1 MTRLKTKQQPSA
13 PEPVELLSW
22 MYGDP
27 ALFLDRK
34 RAMDARVADLGKI
47 EKERHRIRQARKW
60 RKLVKLA
67 QAGKLK
73 GQSNAR

>member
-1 MTRLKTKQQPSA
+1 MAGPLP
-13 PEPVELLSW
+13 SW
-22 MYGDP
+22 MCGDP

-34 RAMDARVADLGKI
+34 RALDASQAKHEKQ

-67 QAGKLK
+67 KAGAFK
-73 GQSNAR
+73 G

>member
-1 MTRLKTKQQPSA
+1 MA
-13 PEPVELLSW
+13 VELLQW

-34 RAMDARVADLGKI
+34 RAIDVRIAAFEKI
-47 EKERHRIRQARKW
+47 QKERHRIRQARKW

-67 QAGKLK
+67 KARALK
-73 GQSNAR
+73 GQS

>member
-1 MTRLKTKQQPSA
+1 MA
-13 PEPVELLSW
+13 AELLSW

-34 RAMDARVADLGKI
+34 RAMDANTAAW
-47 EKERHRIRQARKW
+47 EKLQKDRHRVRQARKW

-67 QAGKLK
+67 KTGKLK
-73 GQSNAR
+73 G

>member
-1 MTRLKTKQQPSA
+1 MTG
-13 PEPVELLSW
+13 ELLSW

-34 RAMDARVADLGKI
+34 RALDARQVAWEKQ

-60 RKLVKLA
+60 RKLTKLA
-67 QAGKLK
+67 IAGKLK
-73 GQSNAR
+73 GQG

>member
-1 MTRLKTKQQPSA
+1 MTA
-13 PEPVELLSW
+13 PLLSW

-34 RAMDARVADLGKI
+34 RAMDANQEKHEKL

-67 QAGKLK
+67 KAGAFK
-73 GQSNAR
+73 G